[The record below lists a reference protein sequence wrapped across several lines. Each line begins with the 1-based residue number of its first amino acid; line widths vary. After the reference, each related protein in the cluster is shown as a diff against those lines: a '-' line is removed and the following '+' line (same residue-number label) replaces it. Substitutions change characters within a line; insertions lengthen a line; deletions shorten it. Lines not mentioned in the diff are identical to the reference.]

1 MGCKYVKD
9 FSFDSKDGYSGSAGK
24 TMVKAYARGGA
35 AHSDVAMDK
44 KVVTKAVHKHEKA
57 MHPGEPLTKMK
68 CGGKY
73 KK

>member
-9 FSFDSKDGYSGSAGK
+9 FEFGADKGFSGSAGQ
-24 TMVKAYARGGA
+24 TIVKGYARGGK
-35 AHSDVAMDK
+35 VAE
-44 KVVTKAVHKHEKA
+44 AVHKQEKA
-57 MHPGEPLTKMK
+57 MHPNEPLTKMK